1 MRRFSAVA
9 VPAAPLPAR
18 EADPGR
24 PVHPGVR
31 QPEGRRDLL
40 SRVNA
45 VAVLLVLVDCVTLV
59 AVSLHRDLGWVW
71 GGAVAAAVL
80 TIRGSWRLYRR
91 RLWLSWLQDLPRSAA
106 STALAFAL
114 LAGVGL
120 LGGAAQRDVAAV
132 QWAMITF
139 ALVIE
144 PVRWFVFAFG
154 RWCRRRFDRC
164 DRTIIVG
171 AGEVG
176 VNLART
182 MLEHPEFGLRP
193 VAFADSGPDPD
204 RQPPVLEIVDGD
216 LADAIVRL
224 RAGTVVLAFS
234 HTRDSPLVDAA
245 ITAHRLGCST
255 LVVPRMYELH
265 PDGPGIERLRS
276 YPLMR
281 LGTAPTSRPT
291 WWIKRAADL
300 LLAAIALVVLLPLIG
315 LCALAVLV
323 ESGRP
328 LFFRQVR
335 VGMDDRTFVL
345 YKIRSVRQSGEDDSQ
360 VKWSVEGDS
369 RVGPV
374 GRFLRR
380 TSIDELPQLWNV
392 LRGDM
397 CVVGPRPE
405 RPGFVREFSAI
416 HELYWARHRV
426 PTGLT
431 GLAQVHGL
439 RGDTSIADRSR
450 YDNYYIAN
458 WSLWLDLR
466 ILLMTAGELCWRRNR

>member
-1 MRRFSAVA
+1 M
-9 VPAAPLPAR
+9 
-18 EADPGR
+18 
-24 PVHPGVR
+24 
-31 QPEGRRDLL
+31 
-40 SRVNA
+40 NA
-45 VAVLLVLVDCVTLV
+45 VAVLLVLADAVTLA
-59 AVSLHRDLGWVW
+59 AVCAHRGLGWGW
-71 GGAVAAAVL
+71 SAAVVASVI
-80 TIRGSWRLYRR
+80 TIRGTWRLYRR

-114 LAGVGL
+114 LSGIGL
-120 LGGAAQRDVAAV
+120 ISGSDARELADA
-132 QWAMITF
+132 QWAMIAF

-144 PVRWFVFAFG
+144 PVRWVIFAFG

-176 VNLART
+176 VNLAKT
-182 MLEHPEFGLRP
+182 MLEHPQFGLRP

-204 RQPPVLEIVDGD
+204 RRPPLLEVIEDD

-224 RAGTVVLAFS
+224 KAGTVVLAFS
-234 HTRDSPLVDAA
+234 HTRDSPLVEAA

-300 LLAAIALVVLLPLIG
+300 LLAAFALVVLSPVIG

-335 VGMDDRTFVL
+335 VGMDDRTFTL
-345 YKIRSVRQSGEDDSQ
+345 YKIRSVRQTGADDSQ
-360 VKWSVEGDS
+360 STWSVVGDS

-380 TSIDELPQLWNV
+380 TSLDELPQLWNV

-466 ILLMTAGELCWRRNR
+466 ILLMTAGELCCRRNR